1 MKYIDI
7 LDAAIQL
14 VVSALPSVEFRG
26 RVLPVQVSDSL
37 PPVDDLMPALPC
49 IVIDVLPGDPGEAS
63 WGGVGMP
70 VRLDLVTLDVEVF
83 AESRAV
89 ASVVSDKLRR
99 VLHQLPHLADSG
111 ATSVDCPMFAT
122 REDLNPHVRVLGATC
137 DIIVRG

>member
-14 VVSALPSVEFRG
+14 VVTALPSVEFRG

-49 IVIDVLPGDPGEAS
+49 VVIDVLPGDPGEAS

-99 VLHQLPHLADSG
+99 VLHQLPYLADSG
-111 ATSVDCPMFAT
+111 ATSVDCPMFST